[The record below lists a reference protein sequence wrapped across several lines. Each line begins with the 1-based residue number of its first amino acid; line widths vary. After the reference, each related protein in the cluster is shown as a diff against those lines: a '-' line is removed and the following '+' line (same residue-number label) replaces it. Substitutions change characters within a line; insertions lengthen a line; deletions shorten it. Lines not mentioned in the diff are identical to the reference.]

1 MAVCCPFSG
10 TPQRG
15 RYMTN
20 QKQAMMYGLATVLL
34 WSTVATAFK
43 LALAD
48 LAPVQM
54 LLIACLASVLVMATI
69 LVAQGRWHLVFRL
82 SRTQYLQS
90 LGMGLINPCLYYF
103 LLFGAFDRL
112 PAQEAQPLNYTWALV
127 LAYLSVP
134 FLGQRLRRIDI
145 LAGLVCYA
153 GVVVIATRGA
163 VTSLSFSDP
172 LGVSLALGS
181 TLVWASYWIV
191 ATRDSRDPVVG
202 LFLNFLCGLPFI
214 AVACWYTA
222 GLDFPV
228 GGSLAA
234 AVYVGVFEMG
244 VAFVLWSQAMK
255 KAENTSKV
263 SNLIFISPFLSL
275 VFIYFILGEV
285 ILPSTYVGLVLI
297 IGGLWLQQR
306 KVRAR
311 EQALEH
317 G

>member
-1 MAVCCPFSG
+1 MKD
-10 TPQRG
+10 
-15 RYMTN
+15 
-20 QKQAMMYGLATVLL
+20 QKTAMLYGLGTVLL

-54 LLIACLASVLVMATI
+54 LLVACTASVLVMAVI
-69 LVAQGRWHLVFRL
+69 LMLQKRWHLVFSLKKR
-82 SRTQYLQS
+82 QYIQS
-90 LGMGLINPCLYYF
+90 FGMGLINPCLYYF
-103 LLFGAFDRL
+103 FLFGAFDRL

-134 FLGQRLRRIDI
+134 FLGHRLRRLDI

-163 VTSLSFSDP
+163 VTTLSFSDP
-172 LGVSLALGS
+172 LGVALAIGS
-181 TLVWASYWIV
+181 TLVWASYWII
-191 ATRDSRDPVVG
+191 AIRDTRDPVVG
-202 LFLNFLCGLPFI
+202 LFLNFLFGLPVI
-214 AVACWYTA
+214 ALICWYTV
-222 GLDFPV
+222 GLEFPL

-234 AVYVGVFEMG
+234 GLYVGVFEMG
-244 VAFVLWSQAMK
+244 IAFVLWSQAMK

-297 IGGLWLQQR
+297 ITGLWLQQK
-306 KVRAR
+306 KVKQR

>member
-1 MAVCCPFSG
+1 
-10 TPQRG
+10 
-15 RYMTN
+15 MTD
-20 QKQAMMYGLATVLL
+20 QKQAMFYGLGTVLL
-34 WSTVATAFK
+34 WSTVAAAFK
-43 LALAD
+43 LALVD

-54 LLIACLASVLVMATI
+54 LLVACTASIFVMAGALMI
-69 LVAQGRWHLVFRL
+69 MGRWQQVFQL
-82 SRTQYLQS
+82 SKRQYLQS
-90 LGMGLINPCLYYF
+90 VGMGLINPCLYYF
-103 LLFGAFDRL
+103 LLFGAFDRS

-134 FLGQRLRRIDI
+134 FLGQKLRRIDI

-181 TLVWASYWIV
+181 TLVWASYWII
-191 ATRDSRDPVVG
+191 ATRDTRDPVVG
-202 LFLNFLCGLPFI
+202 LFLNFLFGWPVI
-214 AVACWYTA
+214 ALACWYTA
-222 GLDFPV
+222 GLALPL
-228 GGSLAA
+228 GGSLVAA
-234 AVYVGVFEMG
+234 LYVGVFEMG

-255 KAENTSKV
+255 KAVNTSKV

-285 ILPSTYVGLVLI
+285 ILPSTYVGLALI
-297 IGGLWLQQR
+297 LAGLWLQQM

-311 EQALEH
+311 EQVLNH
-317 G
+317 D